1 MARNESIEA
10 NAQSEANATAS
21 SVGLLPPAGFEPMAA
36 LVGSAAGP
44 VTDTEPP
51 SRAVALWRGFRRNR
65 GAVVGAVV
73 IVLLLLCALFADVI
87 APYSPKAQFPDA
99 VLKPPSLQPIGGH
112 VFLLGTD
119 PVGRDLLSR
128 LIHGTRLSLLIG
140 FVSVGVALSF
150 GTLLGLA
157 AGFWRGGVE
166 FTVMRTMDILLAL
179 PSLLLAVAVVAV
191 LGPGLANAMIA
202 IAMLMLP
209 HFVRLTRAAVVGEIG
224 KDYVQASRIAGAG
237 TARLMF
243 DTVLPNCAAPLIVQ
257 ATLGFSSAILDAAA
271 LGFLGLGAQ
280 PPTPE
285 WGSMLASALEFIQS
299 AWWVVTLPGLAIL
312 ITVLSFNLMG
322 DGLRD
327 ALDPRLKQ

>member
-1 MARNESIEA
+1 MNAAFEA
-10 NAQSEANATAS
+10 AAA
-21 SVGLLPPAGFEPMAA
+21 PPRP
-36 LVGSAAGP
+36 
-44 VTDTEPP
+44 TPP
-51 SRAVALWRGFRRNR
+51 WLELWRDFRRN
-65 GAVVGAVV
+65 VGATIGLGV
-73 IVLLLLCALFADVI
+73 IVALVLCALGADWI
-87 APYSPKAQFPDA
+87 APYAPQEQFADA
-99 VLKPPSLQPIGGH
+99 VLKPPSLQPVAGH

-140 FVSVGVALSF
+140 LVSVALSLST
-150 GTLLGLA
+150 GVLLGLA
-157 AGFWRGGVE
+157 AGFFRGAVE
-166 FTVMRTMDILLAL
+166 FTIMRLMDILLAL

-191 LGPGLANAMIA
+191 LGPGLMNAMDAIA
-202 IAMLMLP
+202 IVMLP
-209 HFVRLTRAAVVGEIG
+209 HFVRLTRAAVIGELG
-224 KDYVQASRIAGAG
+224 RDYVAAARIAGAG
-237 TARLMF
+237 TLRLMF
-243 DTVLPNCAAPLIVQ
+243 STVLPNCAAPLIVQ

-312 ITVLSFNLMG
+312 VSVLAFNLMG

-327 ALDPRLKQ
+327 ALDPKLKT